1 MSFLVRV
8 SDQLGQPI
16 EPKAMPQPNS
26 LAVDSR
32 RVRCLNDGSDGDV
45 NPCAIF
51 SSVLTL
57 QLDHLCTRIRHST
70 ERPQLGRRCECKGPP
85 GSCRGERGFE
95 WRLTAEACG
104 VRRSPG
110 DFAAVAV
117 RAPHWASLIEHNAAS
132 EQCDPG
138 TAT

>member
-1 MSFLVRV
+1 MSFLVRM

-32 RVRCLNDGSDGDV
+32 RVRCSNDGSDGDV

-70 ERPQLGRRCECKGPP
+70 ERPQLAGGASAKARQEAVVASEASSGALRQRR
-85 GSCRGERGFE
+85 
-95 WRLTAEACG
+95 AACG
-104 VRRSPG
+104 AARKTLPRSPCVRRIG
-110 DFAAVAV
+110 
-117 RAPHWASLIEHNAAS
+117 RH
-132 EQCDPG
+132 
-138 TAT
+138 